1 MLKHLLPSQPGTEPL
16 AEALKACRTHFVWA
30 AVFSAL
36 VNLLYLTPTLYM
48 MQVYDRVLPTGGLT
62 TLVLITVVAVFA
74 LGALAGLDWLRGRLM
89 LRAGL
94 RLDRMLS
101 GKVLARVMDLQARS
115 PSTQALREFDNVRGA
130 IGGQGMLAMFDAPWT
145 PIYLACCFLLHP
157 AIGLLTLIGGLILFG
172 LAWLNERD
180 TRPRLNKA
188 IQSQNSAYSA
198 QEAVAG
204 QSEVVRALG
213 MRQSSIARQIAQREQ
228 ATTAQA
234 DAQLTGGRYSG
245 AIKFLR
251 LAMQSGA
258 LGLAGLLAVQGEISP
273 GAIIASSV
281 LLSRAVAP
289 IELLV
294 GVWPALVQAAASWK
308 TLTELFA
315 STASVERE
323 RTSLPDPRGRL
334 QVEGVSMKLCETT
347 PPQLR
352 SVSFAVKPGHILGV
366 VGASG
371 SGKTTLAR
379 VIAGA
384 LKPQVGTVR
393 LDGAEFDTREGDEL
407 ARWIGYLPQVPSLFA
422 GSIKDNISRFAT
434 STGVDQE
441 TADGGAVRAAM
452 AAGAHELILRLPGGY
467 DTQLGPFGQGLSA
480 GQAQRVALARALYR
494 DPVLLVLDEPNS
506 NLDQEGEAAL
516 MQAILGAAA
525 RGAAVVIVAHRAG
538 VLAHADRLLMMREG
552 AVQMEGPREEVLEKM
567 RAVAPKAPGQ
577 APPGVDHGPPA
588 AANVT
593 RLTDPSQRRAQ

>member
-1 MLKHLLPSQPGTEPL
+1 MFKNLLPSKPGTEPL

-48 MQVYDRVLPTGGLT
+48 MQVYDRVVPTGGLT
-62 TLVLITVVAVFA
+62 TLVLITVVALFA
-74 LGALAGLDWLRGRLM
+74 LAALAGLDWLRGRLM

-101 GKVLARVMDLQARS
+101 GKVLSRVMDLQTKA
-115 PSTQALREFDNVRGA
+115 PNTHALREFDNVRGA
-130 IGGQGMLAMFDAPWT
+130 IGGQGMLALFDAPWT

-157 AIGLLTLIGGLILFG
+157 LIGVLTLVGGIILFI

-188 IQSQNSAYSA
+188 IQSQNHAYSA
-198 QEAVAG
+198 QESIAG

-213 MRQSSIARQIAQREQ
+213 MRQSSIARQINQRQ
-228 ATTAQA
+228 HATAAQA
-234 DAQLTGGRYSG
+234 DAQLAGGRYSG

-251 LAMQSGA
+251 LVMQSAA
-258 LGLAGLLAVQGEISP
+258 LGLAAYLAVKGDITP
-273 GAIIASSV
+273 GSIIASSV

-294 GVWPALVQAAASWK
+294 GVWPSLVQGVASWK
-308 TLTELFA
+308 TLTDLF
-315 STASVERE
+315 SGTAGVDRE
-323 RTSLPDPRGRL
+323 RTALPAPRGRL
-334 QVEGVSMKLCETT
+334 QVEGITVKFPDTET
-347 PPQLR
+347 PQLR
-352 SVSFAVKPGHILGV
+352 GVAFALQPGQTLGI

-384 LKPQVGTVR
+384 FKPQAGAIR
-393 LDGAEFDTREGDEL
+393 LDGAEYDARDGDEL
-407 ARWIGYLPQVPSLFA
+407 ARHIGYLPQVPSLFA

-434 STGVDQE
+434 AVGVAQDV
-441 TADGGAVRAAM
+441 ADAGAVKAAM
-452 AAGAHELILRLPGGY
+452 AAGAHELILRLPKGY
-467 DTQLGPFGQGLSA
+467 DTVLGPFGQGLSA
-480 GQAQRVALARALYR
+480 GQAQRVALARALY
-494 DPVLLVLDEPNS
+494 DEPVLLVLDEPNS

-525 RGAAVVIVAHRAG
+525 RGAAVVIIAHRAG
-538 VLAHADRLLMMREG
+538 VLARVDRLLVMRDG
-552 AVQMEGPREEVLEKM
+552 MVQQEGPREVVLEKM
-567 RAVAPKAPGQ
+567 RADAGRPT
-577 APPGVDHGPPA
+577 PPA
-588 AANVT
+588 SQPQQ
-593 RLTDPSQRRAQ
+593 PSQAQQLQNQRPGPRPA